1 MRLPLDQ
8 NFPEPILEGLEPW
21 MGDVQLV
28 PLRTIDHRLT
38 TLDDRELLI
47 ALKQLGYEG
56 LVTLNYRMLRN
67 PKELAAVLKTK
78 LAIFAVEGVGD
89 DPIRAT
95 GALLLD
101 LQPAISAIRSGRSG
115 VFWLRPRAPK
125 PQDPWELFKRVADN
139 HGKDAA
145 TLYEDVKVSDAELE
159 TAIL

>member
-1 MRLPLDQ
+1 MRLPLDK
-8 NFPEPILEGLEPW
+8 NFPEPILKGLESW
-21 MGDVQLV
+21 MGEVQLV

-38 TLDDRELLI
+38 TLDDRGLLI
-47 ALKQLGYEG
+47 ALKQLGYDG

-115 VFWLRPRAPK
+115 VFWLRPRTPK
-125 PQDPWELFKRVADN
+125 PQDPWELFKRVAQN

-145 TLYEDVKVSDAELE
+145 MLYEDVKVSDAELE
-159 TAIL
+159 AAIL

>member
-28 PLRTIDHRLT
+28 PLRTIDYRLT
-38 TLDDRELLI
+38 TLDDRELLN

-67 PKELAAVLKTK
+67 PKELAAVLKTT
-78 LAIFAVEGVGD
+78 LVIFAVEGVGD

-101 LQPAISAIRSGRSG
+101 LQPAISAIRSGRFWRVLVATSG
-115 VFWLRPRAPK
+115 AEASRPVGAVQACGRQPR
-125 PQDPWELFKRVADN
+125 QGR
-139 HGKDAA
+139 GDA
-145 TLYEDVKVSDAELE
+145 L
-159 TAIL
+159 